1 MQLAHVG
8 FARPQH
14 PEKFFRKCSSR
25 TWGLPPLIPKTAILR
40 KLVAARARSVCRSQF
55 LQYRKFYFRCSSRA
69 RGVCVRFCSFAVFDI
84 CSSRAWG
91 LHIAWGNVS
100 RSVLVAARARVG
112 FARSGNFSL
121 TGYRWRSKCP
131 AKPLLCS
138 WASWCA
144 LKAIFCRHINPLPH
158 ALSPFLG
165 HSRASFFWP
174 KASKTHFLRC
184 SGFLSA
190 KYSAIICSTASL
202 RVIRSVQA

>member
-1 MQLAHVG
+1 MG
-8 FARPQH
+8 FARPG
-14 PEKFFRKCSSR
+14 PCK
-25 TWGLPPLIPKTAILR
+25 ILR
-40 KLVAARARSVCRSQF
+40 RVKRGAARARVGFACRRVQ
-55 LQYRKFYFRCSSRA
+55 
-69 RGVCVRFCSFAVFDI
+69 
-84 CSSRAWG
+84 
-91 LHIAWGNVS
+91 VS
-100 RSVLVAARARVG
+100 DFGHVIGAARARVG
-112 FARSGNFSL
+112 FARPQHPGKFS
-121 TGYRWRSKCP
+121 RKCSSRRSKCP
-131 AKPLLCS
+131 AKPLLRS

-202 RVIRSVQA
+202 SVLFNKASASLIAAMSAVLSLSTTSPIIASSLPPLISTSIAWIGFRAL